1 VFSVQCSVF
10 SVPVTYPASILMIH
24 TAPHSTA
31 PRHSDSHTAAQCH
44 QLICIWSDTYV
55 VCSVLLWAQVE
66 QLKISD
72 TVKDREIQVRAVPI
86 A

>member
-1 VFSVQCSVF
+1 
-10 SVPVTYPASILMIH
+10 
-24 TAPHSTA
+24 
-31 PRHSDSHTAAQCH
+31 
-44 QLICIWSDTYV
+44 
-55 VCSVLLWAQVE
+55 VLLWAQVE